1 MTKPAA
7 HPWSFK
13 SKFRRNA
20 FGWRGTRTAIDRI
33 AEALAEIRDSGR
45 SDPAVAGSVP
55 FIASA
60 PVTESVR
67 QKWLERLFEA
77 YQDDSSPYIESLADH
92 WGKLCATSQLASR
105 WADELLPLVRRV
117 MAERSS
123 GDYAYTKSSTP
134 CHSALLKAG

>member
-55 FIASA
+55 VIASS

-67 QKWLERLFEA
+67 QKWLERLYEA
-77 YQDDSSPYIESLADH
+77 CRTTTRRTSNPWLTT
-92 WGKLCATSQLASR
+92 GKNSVQR
-105 WADELLPLVRRV
+105 HR
-117 MAERSS
+117 
-123 GDYAYTKSSTP
+123 
-134 CHSALLKAG
+134 